1 MPDHKSAA
9 TPLPSDETLQS
20 IAGLPPHLP
29 GDPRRQAVFTIQ
41 GTVYQAWWSIDAWLQ
56 LTNADN
62 AIYLEGAED
71 FDIVKHDTAI
81 TVQVKQNAGSVS
93 LGTIKTL
100 EVPLFH
106 KSRGYAGP
114 RCPAPLR
121 SENQFRLPEAGTG
134 AQFVQTLSDMQHG
147 AEIPATLPALLQQRL
162 CHLTNLTP
170 GDFAVVIRQSL
181 MLGHHF
187 HADNLVVASEEESPV
202 RSGIQ
207 PNRSVAFCVRQDG

>member
-1 MPDHKSAA
+1 MDTLDHAA
-9 TPLPSDETLQS
+9 L
-20 IAGLPPHLP
+20 
-29 GDPRRQAVFTIQ
+29 RRFDLKISFGYLKQEQVF
-41 GTVYQAWWSIDAWLQ
+41 
-56 LTNADN
+56 
-62 AIYLEGAED
+62 
-71 FDIVKHDTAI
+71 
-81 TVQVKQNAGSVS
+81 
-93 LGTIKTL
+93 
-100 EVPLFH
+100 
-106 KSRGYAGP
+106 
-114 RCPAPLR
+114 
-121 SENQFRLPEAGTG
+121 

-187 HADNLVVASEEESPV
+187 NADNLVVASEEESPV